1 MNNIL
6 PPKIYDW
13 LKWIAIIALPALSSF
28 IVVLGKIWSWG
39 DIATMVAQTI
49 TAIGVLI
56 GALLGISAIQYKGN
70 NK

>member
-6 PPKIYDW
+6 PEKVYDL

>member
-6 PPKIYDW
+6 PEKIYDI
-13 LKWIAIIALPALSSF
+13 LKWIAIVALPSISSC
-28 IVVLGKIWSWG
+28 IVVLGRIWNWG